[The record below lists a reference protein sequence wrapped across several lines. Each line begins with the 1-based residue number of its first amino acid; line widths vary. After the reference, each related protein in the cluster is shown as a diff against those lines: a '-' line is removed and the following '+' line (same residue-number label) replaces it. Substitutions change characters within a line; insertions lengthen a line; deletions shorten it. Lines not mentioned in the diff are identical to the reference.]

1 MSLIN
6 AYKSNYVSTLI
17 TSIGLLVQYALQIL
31 VVVLTKN
38 FIWYCVCKIGASLIQ
53 LFIFSLVNRYKDITS
68 KNERI
73 EDELKNEV
81 VKNVKAM
88 FLHKIGD
95 VIFGT
100 VDSIVI
106 STIIGVVVLGYYS
119 NYQTI
124 LLSMNEVLKLF
135 IIPLTTIIGHMGVI
149 ATNKEKKDYFKFFY
163 SINFILGIVF
173 YLGYFSVCSDLV
185 TLLFGEGLELD
196 TNIIIVMTITY
207 YIQFMRQSAS
217 VFKDSFG
224 LFYKDR
230 YIAIIAAI
238 VNAGLSI
245 GLAFAFG
252 IYGVLIATIVVDI
265 LMYHIVEPLVLFKY
279 GFEDKPFKYYILNYS
294 LIAFFIGEVFLFN
307 TIHISFDSVFVHFLV
322 SGSLSIAF
330 NIIPVGIVVLVNP
343 KIKKKIG
350 RILHRS

>member
-1 MSLIN
+1 
-6 AYKSNYVSTLI
+6 
-17 TSIGLLVQYALQIL
+17 
-31 VVVLTKN
+31 
-38 FIWYCVCKIGASLIQ
+38 
-53 LFIFSLVNRYKDITS
+53 
-68 KNERI
+68 
-73 EDELKNEV
+73 
-81 VKNVKAM
+81 
-88 FLHKIGD
+88 
-95 VIFGT
+95 
-100 VDSIVI
+100 
-106 STIIGVVVLGYYS
+106 
-119 NYQTI
+119 
-124 LLSMNEVLKLF
+124 
-135 IIPLTTIIGHMGVI
+135 
-149 ATNKEKKDYFKFFY
+149 
-163 SINFILGIVF
+163 
-173 YLGYFSVCSDLV
+173 
-185 TLLFGEGLELD
+185 
-196 TNIIIVMTITY
+196 
-207 YIQFMRQSAS
+207 MRQSAS

-307 TIHISFDSVFVHFLV
+307 TIHLSFDSVFVHLLV

-343 KIKKKIG
+343 KIKQKIG
-350 RILHRS
+350 RILHRN